1 MAASNQLRRD
11 VGQLLWVGFQ
21 GSEAPDYLLRLIGAG
36 KIGGVILFKRN
47 LIIKSE
53 VVTYA
58 AGQAGAAADV
68 GGNPSL
74 VRQALRG
81 ELSGATV
88 PEAAVTRDIIDLDA
102 LVDLNRTLHA
112 AARAEP
118 LFVAVDQEGGRVQRV
133 RAPATLWP
141 PMIGFDA
148 IDDEAAESLAKAV
161 GKALGDELAVLGFD
175 IDFAPVLDVHTN
187 PDNPII
193 GNRAFST
200 TAERAARR
208 ALALAAGLG
217 SAGIIACG
225 KHFPG
230 HGDTRTDSH
239 LELPRIEH
247 DRERLDAVELVPF
260 LRAAAAGLPM
270 IMTAHIVFAAVAPD
284 VPATLSRAVVTG
296 ILREQLGYRGLVV
309 SDDLDM
315 RAISRHYRAGEAAVA
330 AVGAGCDAL
339 LLCCD
344 TAAQRQAY
352 EGLVHAGEGDSEF
365 RARLGRAAQM
375 VRDLKRVH
383 FASARVGSSG
393 EEARRVVGAPAHQEL
408 ARRLQRLQIDPA

>member
-1 MAASNQLRRD
+1 MAALNQLRRD

-21 GSEAPDYLLRLIGAG
+21 GNAAPDYLLRLIGAG
-36 KIGGVILFKRN
+36 KVGGVIIFKRN
-47 LIIKSE
+47 LRLTSE

-58 AGQAGAAADV
+58 GGTAGAAPDV
-68 GGNPSL
+68 GGNSGL
-74 VRQALRG
+74 VSQALTG
-81 ELSGATV
+81 ELAGAAL
-88 PEAAVTRDIIDLDA
+88 PEAAVTRELFDVDA

-112 AARAEP
+112 AASAEP
-118 LFVAVDQEGGRVQRV
+118 LLVAVDQEGGRVQRI

-141 PMIGFDA
+141 PMLGFDGF
-148 IDDEAAESLAKAV
+148 DDEAAEELARAV
-161 GKALGDELAVLGFD
+161 GKAMGDELAALGFD
-175 IDFAPVLDVHTN
+175 VDFAPVLDVHTN

-193 GNRAFST
+193 GNRAFAT

-230 HGDTRTDSH
+230 HGDTSTDSH
-239 LELPRIEH
+239 LELPRIDH
-247 DRERLDAVELVPF
+247 DRARLDAIELLPF

-270 IMTAHIVFAAVAPD
+270 IMTAHIVFAAVAPEI
-284 VPATLSRAVVTG
+284 PATLSYEVVTG
-296 ILREQLGYRGLVV
+296 LLREQLGYRGLVV

-315 RAISRHYRAGEAAVA
+315 RAISRHYRTEEAAVA
-330 AVGAGCDAL
+330 AVTAGCDAL

-352 EGLVHAGEGDSEF
+352 EGLVRAGERDSEF
-365 RARLGRAAQM
+365 RARLGRAAQS
-375 VRDLKRVH
+375 VRDLKRAH
-383 FASARVGSSG
+383 FAGDRAESAGA
-393 EEARRVVGAPAHQEL
+393 ARQLVGAPAHQAL
-408 ARRLQRLQIDPA
+408 ARRLAGR